1 MIIIKKLILP
11 ALAIIISGCIE
22 PNEENIWSID
32 LIATYSTGG
41 FCRNVSVSNNL
52 AYVAAGQQGV
62 QVWDLNT
69 GIKLNEFFGY
79 YNSSLYQEFEDIA
92 IVQPEEINNLLF
104 VNESNEAVL
113 VFLFDDPN
121 ELTYRG
127 TIMSLRTKD
136 FISFPSVEE
145 NDRFYMMAADNDD
158 GLKYH
163 KYYPDTTINPITGTN
178 ILWEPIIDIG
188 GETSTEGKPLGIDS
202 DGISKVAMAVDQL
215 GVELYSFDSLG
226 SDLLLQSK
234 YDLEG
239 NAEQVKLT
247 EEGVFVSCDDAGAY
261 FLPISAYT
269 GADVENSII
278 HFAEDL
284 TVDHIS
290 VKNGIAV
297 LSIGSK
303 GVALYDISDP
313 LNPEPR
319 GIFDIGY
326 VYRSQFWNN
335 RLLLC
340 TRSGLKVVIIN
351 S

>member
-1 MIIIKKLILP
+1 
-11 ALAIIISGCIE
+11 
-22 PNEENIWSID
+22 
-32 LIATYSTGG
+32 
-41 FCRNVSVSNNL
+41 
-52 AYVAAGQQGV
+52 
-62 QVWDLNT
+62 
-69 GIKLNEFFGY
+69 
-79 YNSSLYQEFEDIA
+79 
-92 IVQPEEINNLLF
+92 
-104 VNESNEAVL
+104 
-113 VFLFDDPN
+113 
-121 ELTYRG
+121 
-127 TIMSLRTKD
+127 MSLRTKD

-188 GETSTEGKPLGIDS
+188 GETSTDGKPLGIDS

-303 GVALYDISDP
+303 GIALYDISDP

-326 VYRSQFWNN
+326 VYRSQFWND

-340 TRSGLKVVIIN
+340 TRSGLKVVTIN

>member
-11 ALAIIISGCIE
+11 ALAIIITGCIE

-69 GIKLNEFFGY
+69 GIKLNEFLGY
-79 YNSSLYQEFEDIA
+79 DHGGQYIEFEDVA
-92 IVQPEEINNLLF
+92 IVQPEEQNNLIF
-104 VNESNEAVL
+104 VNETNADVL
-113 VFLFDDPN
+113 VFFLDDTN
-121 ELTYRG
+121 ELMHRG
-127 TIMSLRTKD
+127 NIMSIRTKD
-136 FISFPSVEE
+136 FISFSFIEE

-163 KYYPDTTINPITGTN
+163 KFYPDTTNNPITGTN

-188 GETSTEGKPLGIDS
+188 GETSTDGKPLGIDS

-303 GVALYDISDP
+303 GIALYDISDP

-326 VYRSQFWNN
+326 VYRSQFWND

-340 TRSGLKVVIIN
+340 TRSGLKVVTIN